1 MKSVGFDL
9 WGEEELLPGLLA
21 LLQIPSRPS
30 NGSRNTE
37 QGWQSFAFLPYEP
50 LGFQVS
56 IVNASGLQAEKHRL
70 HLLKEIAGAVIQD
83 EKKEQGV

>member
-1 MKSVGFDL
+1 MAEFCKKFCKK
-9 WGEEELLPGLLA
+9 
-21 LLQIPSRPS
+21 PS
-30 NGSRNTE
+30 
-37 QGWQSFAFLPYEP
+37 EP

-56 IVNASGLQAEKHRL
+56 IVNALGSRQKRRL